1 MQNLLMN
8 IFIAAVFSPPQMENE
23 PNGPQLVTVL
33 INCGTSQYCLQYY
46 STIKKEWLTDKHNIN
61 EAQMHN
67 AKDCGVGEDFW
78 ESLGLQGYQT
88 SQS

>member
-8 IFIAAVFSPPQMENE
+8 NFIAAVFSPPQMENE
-23 PNGPQLVTVL
+23 PNIPQLGTVL
-33 INCGTSQYCLQYY
+33 TNCGTSLNCFQYY
-46 STIKKEWLTDKHNIN
+46 SAIKKEWNTDKHNIN

-67 AKDCGVGEDFW
+67 TKNCGVGEDFW
-78 ESLGLQGYQT
+78 ESLGLQVNQT